1 MNKYLL
7 IGSGGREYA
16 IAQKL
21 SEEKDSF
28 VYVAPG
34 NIMMNKIASNI
45 ETVDID
51 ELDFSNLINFAKDK
65 EINLTIVGPE
75 KPLSEGIVDFFEQ
88 NKLLIWGPNKYA
100 AQLES
105 SKVFAKK
112 LMKDAQVKT
121 AEYESFNN
129 KKEAFDY
136 IDQCQFPIVIKAN
149 GLASGKGVIISE
161 TREVAI
167 KAINDLFNLPNQ
179 TELVIEEYLVGEE
192 LSFITMINDEQI
204 VPMPFAQDHKRLMND
219 DKGPNT
225 GGMGAYSPVPGIDET
240 LKNNAINEI
249 IEPIIKQF
257 KINKNPFKGFLYV
270 GLIKTDNDK
279 LKVIEFNVRMGDPE
293 TQVILPQLQSDFGT
307 SMLDLLNNK
316 KVKLNWTKNKYYLG
330 AVIASKEYPK
340 QYSNYLELPNFN
352 SNENQMFF
360 YAGVKKQNNEIK
372 SNGGRVLMVVNEA
385 QKLSEAQSKVNNVLN
400 KYVDKTKYSF
410 RTDIGSKK
418 IKAD

>member
-21 SEEKDSF
+21 SEEKDSL

-51 ELDFSNLINFAKDK
+51 ELDFSNLINFAKDNK
-65 EINLTIVGPE
+65 IDLTIVGPE

-100 AQLES
+100 SQLES
-105 SKVFAKK
+105 SKVFAKQ
-112 LMKDAQVKT
+112 LMRDAKVKT
-121 AEYESFNN
+121 AEYESFNDIE
-129 KKEAFDY
+129 KALTYVDK
-136 IDQCQFPIVIKAN
+136 CSFPIVIKAN
-149 GLASGKGVIISE
+149 GLASGKGVIIAEDKES
-161 TREVAI
+161 AI

-192 LSFITMINDEQI
+192 LSFITMINDDEI
-204 VPMPFAQDHKRLMND
+204 VPMPFAQDHKRLLND

-225 GGMGAYSPVPGIDET
+225 GGMGAYSPVPGINES
-240 LKNNAINEI
+240 LKNSAINEI
-249 IEPIIKQF
+249 VKPIINQF
-257 KINKNPFKGFLYV
+257 KINGNPFKGFLYA
-270 GLIKTDNDK
+270 GLIKTNDNE

-293 TQVILPQLQSDFGT
+293 TQVILPQLKSDFGQ
-307 SMLDLLNNK
+307 SIINLLNNK
-316 KVKLNWTKNKYYLG
+316 KVKLNWTNYKYYLG
-330 AVIASKEYPK
+330 AVVASKGYPK
-340 QYSNYLELPNFN
+340 QYSNYLKLPNFN
-352 SNENQMFF
+352 KNEMVV
-360 YAGVKKQNNEIK
+360 YSGVQEQSDEIK
-372 SNGGRVLMVVNEA
+372 SYGGRVLMVVNEDEQLNNA
-385 QKLSEAQSKVNNVLN
+385 QIKVNRILDEF
-400 KYVDKTKYSF
+400 VDKSQYSF

-418 IKAD
+418 IKS